1 LLSYYTFKVGIDVG
15 YSGLKYKE
23 LVVVSSEFKGQVTK
37 EVRELRGIKSRE
49 RGRVRVGY

>member
-1 LLSYYTFKVGIDVG
+1 MLSCFTFKVGIDVG
-15 YSGLKYKE
+15 YLGLKYRE
-23 LVVVSSEFKGQVTK
+23 LVVVSSEFKEQVAK